1 MLEAVSDGLNE
12 RKLIE
17 DAGYQKSVELLVE
30 MAIGAQRKDFMGH
43 MREMGIAIS
52 DNPSPQE
59 LIAKVADAI
68 EEAGMVEDIVLE
80 RLSGIL
86 RTPELALT
94 LSGMTGL
101 DEAAVMRTLD
111 GSFWKKATP
120 DEKARMLE
128 LLVASVTLYE
138 DKMDIEVRT
147 EGLTC
152 AMEEI
157 ENESDQD

>member
-1 MLEAVSDGLNE
+1 MSGFPASC
-12 RKLIE
+12 
-17 DAGYQKSVELLVE
+17 A
-30 MAIGAQRKDFMGH
+30 
-43 MREMGIAIS
+43 
-52 DNPSPQE
+52 PS
-59 LIAKVADAI
+59 
-68 EEAGMVEDIVLE
+68 
-80 RLSGIL
+80 
-86 RTPELALT
+86 ELALT

-101 DEAAVMRTLD
+101 DEAAVMQTQD

-147 EGLTC
+147 EGFTC
-152 AMEEI
+152 AIEEI